1 MKKLSL
7 MLVIITALWGC
18 VTFSQTYKL
27 GTEAALNKNWDEA
40 VELYTK
46 AYAENPKNSV
56 YRMAL
61 QRAKVSAS
69 LSHLYAARQLV
80 RVDKKEEALKEYEK
94 SLSYNY
100 SRLVADEIK
109 LLAGETPEK
118 EKPKPIQIEPPVK
131 LNVGTESIQLRFRQ
145 QASLRSIFQALGKS
159 ASINIIFDEQFR
171 DISYSIDLTDKTFEQ
186 AVRILCLATKNFSS
200 IIDEQ
205 TIIIVPDQPAKRLQY
220 ELTAVKTFYLS
231 NIIAAD
237 IQATLSQILRSQYKA
252 PVIMVDKNLNSITVK
267 DAPGVL
273 ELAEKILRVWDKP
286 KGEVVIDVEIME
298 ASRTKLRQLGLDID
312 PHSVGIAY
320 KSDEEGGGLSL
331 NGLDFSNANNFQVTL
346 PAAFFDFLESDS
358 DTKIIDQPRLRG
370 IDGEEISYVVGDEVP
385 IPRTT
390 FQPIAT
396 GGFGSQPLT
405 SFDYKNVGIDI
416 KITPRIHLEDEVTL
430 EVAIEIKSLG
440 ETGYADIPIITTR
453 EVSNVIRL
461 KDGETNLLAGLLK
474 DEERKTMR
482 GIAGIKSI
490 PILGALFSN
499 TNQTIQQSEV
509 ILTITPY
516 IVRPFRIS
524 EQDVEPIWV
533 NLYAMPSASS
543 GGGQRM
549 PEEGLPDEE
558 MRRSMMLQE
567 RQPVST
573 QPQTGTNVINLNPEN
588 FEVPQSRE
596 FRISV
601 NLRSQEEI
609 YNMSL
614 NLSFDP
620 SVLDLKQVTAG
631 GFVRREGL
639 DSSFLQNIDSASGA
653 CTIAF
658 SSPDIT
664 KGVMGT
670 GGIATLVFEAK
681 EKGESQV
688 MLNSVV
694 ATDTTGKSVMF
705 ESNNARVVVR

>member
-1 MKKLSL
+1 MKKTSL
-7 MLVIITALWGC
+7 MLVVIMALWGC
-18 VTFSQTYKL
+18 ATFSHTYKL
-27 GTEAALNKNWDEA
+27 GTESALNKDWDKA
-40 VELYTK
+40 VELYEK

-69 LSHLYAARQLV
+69 LFHLYAARRLASSDQ
-80 RVDKKEEALKEYEK
+80 KEEALKEYEK
-94 SLSYNY
+94 SLAYHY
-100 SRLVADEIK
+100 SRLVADEVK
-109 LLAGETPEK
+109 SLSEGPLPG
-118 EKPKPIQIEPPVK
+118 EKPKEIHIEPPVK
-131 LNVGTESIQLRFRQ
+131 LNVGSEPIELRFRQ
-145 QASLRSIFQALGKS
+145 QTSLRSIFQALGKS
-159 ASINIIFDEQFR
+159 AGINIIFDEQFR
-171 DISYSIDLTDKTFEQ
+171 DISYAIDLTNKTFEQ
-186 AVRILCLATKNFSS
+186 AVRILCLATKNFFS

-205 TIIIVPDQPAKRLQY
+205 TIIVVPDQPAKRIQY

-231 NIIAAD
+231 NILAAD
-237 IQATLSQILRSQYKA
+237 IQGILSQILRSQYKA
-252 PVIMVDKNLNSITVK
+252 PVIMIDKNLNSVTVR
-267 DAPGVL
+267 DAPAIL

-312 PHSVGIAY
+312 PHTVGIAY
-320 KSDEEGGGLSL
+320 TSEEEGGGQSL
-331 NGLDFSNANNFQVTL
+331 GGLNFSNANNFQVTL

-358 DTKIIDQPRLRG
+358 DTKIIAQPRLRG
-370 IDGEEISYVVGDEVP
+370 LDGEEISYVVGDEVP

-405 SFDYKNVGIDI
+405 SFDYKNVGLDI
-416 KITPRIHLEDEVTL
+416 KITPKIHLEGDVTL
-430 EVAIEIKSLG
+430 EVEIKIKSLG
-440 ETGYADIPIITTR
+440 EAGYADIPIITTR
-453 EVSNVIRL
+453 EVKNVIRL

-490 PILGALFSN
+490 PILGSLFSN

-516 IVRPFRIS
+516 IIRPFKIS
-524 EQDVEPIWV
+524 DFDSEPIWV
-533 NLYAMPSASS
+533 NLYTSPSAAAA
-543 GGGQRM
+543 GAMRM
-549 PEEGLPDEE
+549 PQEGLLDEE
-558 MRRSMMLQE
+558 MRRARMLQE
-567 RQPVST
+567 RQQVSS
-573 QPQTGTNVINLNPEN
+573 QTGANTISLNPGN
-588 FEVPQSRE
+588 FEVPQGRE
-596 FRISV
+596 FRISI

-614 NLSFDP
+614 NLSFNP
-620 SVLDLKQVTAG
+620 SVLNLKQVAAG

-639 DSSFLQNIDSASGA
+639 DSSFLQNIDNASGA

-664 KGVMGT
+664 KGVKGT

-688 MLNSVV
+688 MVNSIV
-694 ATDTTGKSVMF
+694 AIDTTGKSVVF
-705 ESNNARVVVR
+705 ESQDARVVVR

>member
-1 MKKLSL
+1 MKKTSL
-7 MLVIITALWGC
+7 LLIVIMALWGC
-18 VTFSQTYKL
+18 ATFSHTYKL
-27 GTEAALNKNWDEA
+27 GIEAALNKDWDKA
-40 VELYTK
+40 VELYER

-56 YRMAL
+56 YRLAL

-69 LSHLYAARQLV
+69 LSHLYAARRFASSDQ
-80 RVDKKEEALKEYEK
+80 KEEALKEYEK
-94 SLSYNY
+94 SLTYHY
-100 SRLVADEIK
+100 SRLVADEVKI
-109 LLAGETPEK
+109 LSGEPLQK
-118 EKPKPIQIEPPVK
+118 EKPEEIYIEPPVK
-131 LNVGTESIQLRFRQ
+131 LMAGSEPIELRFRQ
-145 QASLRSIFQALGKS
+145 QASLRSIFQVLGKS
-159 ASINIIFDEQFR
+159 AGINIIFDEQFR
-171 DISYSIDLTDKTFEQ
+171 DISYSIDLADKTFEQ
-186 AVRILCLATKNFSS
+186 AVRILCLATKNFFS
-200 IIDEQ
+200 IIDER
-205 TIIIVPDQPAKRLQY
+205 TIIIVPDLPAKRVQY

-231 NIIAAD
+231 NILVSE
-237 IQATLSQILRSQYKA
+237 IQGPLSQILRSQYKA
-252 PVIMVDKNLNSITVK
+252 PIIQVDKNLNSVTVR
-267 DAPGVL
+267 DAPAVL
-273 ELAEKILRVWDKP
+273 ELAEKILRVWDKA

-312 PHSVGIAY
+312 PHTVGIAY
-320 KSDEEGGGLSL
+320 KSEEEGGGLSL
-331 NGLDFSNANNFQVTL
+331 GGLNFSNANNFQVTL

-370 IDGEEISYVVGDEVP
+370 LDGEEISYIVGDEVP

-396 GGFGSQPLT
+396 GGFGQQPLT

-416 KITPRIHLEDEVTL
+416 KITPKIHLEGDITL
-430 EVAIEIKSLG
+430 EIAIEIKSLG
-440 ETGYADIPIITTR
+440 EAGYADIPIITTR
-453 EVSNVIRL
+453 EVTNVIRL
-461 KDGETNLLAGLLK
+461 KDGETSLLAGLLK

-490 PILGALFSN
+490 PILGSLFSN

-516 IVRPFRIS
+516 IIRPFKIS
-524 EQDVEPIWV
+524 DLDTQPIWV
-533 NLYAMPSASS
+533 NLYTTPGSSAA
-543 GGGQRM
+543 GGQRM
-549 PEEGLPDEE
+549 PGEGLLDEE
-558 MRRSMMLQE
+558 LRRARMLQE
-567 RQPVST
+567 GQQVSS
-573 QPQTGTNVINLNPEN
+573 QTGANIINLSPGN
-588 FEVPQSRE
+588 FEVTQNRE

-620 SVLDLKQVTAG
+620 AVLNLKQVAAG
-631 GFVRREGL
+631 GFVRQEGL
-639 DSSFLQNIDSASGA
+639 DSSFLQNIDNASGA

-664 KGVMGT
+664 KGVKGT

-688 MLNSVV
+688 MVNSVV
-694 ATDTTGKSVMF
+694 AIDTSGNSVVF
-705 ESNNARVVVR
+705 QSQNARVVVR

>member
-1 MKKLSL
+1 
-7 MLVIITALWGC
+7 MLVVIMALWGC
-18 VTFSQTYKL
+18 ATFSNTYKL
-27 GTEAALNKNWDEA
+27 GTEAALNKDWDEA
-40 VELYTK
+40 VELYEK
-46 AYAENPKNSV
+46 AYAENPKNPV

-69 LSHLYAARQLV
+69 LSHLYAARRFSSLDQ
-80 RVDKKEEALKEYEK
+80 KEEALKEYEK
-94 SLSYNY
+94 SLFYNY
-100 SRLVADEIK
+100 SRLVADEARF
-109 LLAGETPEK
+109 LAEGPSEK
-118 EKPKPIQIEPPVK
+118 EKPEEIYIEPPVK
-131 LNVGTESIQLRFRQ
+131 LKVGSEPIQLQFRQ

-171 DISYSIDLTDKTFEQ
+171 DISFSIELTDKTFEQ

-205 TIIIVPDQPAKRLQY
+205 TIIVVPDQPAKRLQY

-231 NIIAAD
+231 NILAAD
-237 IQATLSQILRSQYKA
+237 IQGILSQILRSQYKA
-252 PVIMVDKNLNSITVK
+252 PVIMIDKNLNSVTVR
-267 DAPGVL
+267 DAPAILV
-273 ELAEKILRVWDKP
+273 LAEKILRVWDKP

-312 PHSVGIAY
+312 PHTVGIAY
-320 KSDEEGGGLSL
+320 KSDDEGGVQSL
-331 NGLDFSNANNFQVTL
+331 GGLDFSNANNFQVTL

-370 IDGEEISYVVGDEVP
+370 LDGEEISYVVGDEVP

-416 KITPRIHLEDEVTL
+416 KITPRIHLEGEVTL
-430 EVAIEIKSLG
+430 EVAIKIKSLG
-440 ETGYADIPIITTR
+440 EAGYADIPIITTR
-453 EVSNVIRL
+453 EVTNVIRL

-490 PILGALFSN
+490 PILGSLFSN

-516 IVRPFRIS
+516 IVRPFS
-524 EQDVEPIWV
+524 VSDLDKEPIWV
-533 NLYAMPSASS
+533 NLYDTPSASAGGVQS
-543 GGGQRM
+543 MPGGG
-549 PEEGLPDEE
+549 LLDEE
-558 MRRSMMLQE
+558 MSRARMLQE
-567 RQPVST
+567 RQQVSS
-573 QPQTGTNVINLNPEN
+573 QTGANSINLNPGN

-620 SVLDLKQVTAG
+620 SVLNLKEVTAG
-631 GFVRREGL
+631 GFVRQQGL
-639 DSSFLQNIDSASGA
+639 DSSFLQNIDNASGA

-664 KGVMGT
+664 KGVKGT

-681 EKGESQV
+681 EQGESQV
-688 MLNSVV
+688 MVNSIV
-694 ATDTTGKSVMF
+694 ATDTTGKSVVF
-705 ESNNARVVVR
+705 ESQNARVVVR

>member
-1 MKKLSL
+1 MKKTSL
-7 MLVIITALWGC
+7 LLVLIMALWGC
-18 VTFSQTYKL
+18 VTFSQNYKL
-27 GTEAALNKNWDEA
+27 GTEFALNKDWDKA
-40 VELYTK
+40 VELYEK
-46 AYAENPKNSV
+46 AYAENPNNSV

-69 LSHLYAARQLV
+69 LFHLYAARRFASLDQ
-80 RVDKKEEALKEYEK
+80 KEDALKEYEK
-94 SLSYNY
+94 SLFYNY
-100 SRLVADEIK
+100 SRLVADEVQSLSEGPQI
-109 LLAGETPEK
+109 EERY
-118 EKPKPIQIEPPVK
+118 EEIHIEPPVK
-131 LNVGTESIQLRFRQ
+131 LKVGFEPIELRFRQ
-145 QASLRSIFQALGKS
+145 QTSLRAIFQALGKS
-159 ASINIIFDEQFR
+159 AGINIIFDEQFR
-171 DISYSIDLTDKTFEQ
+171 DISFSIDLAGKTFEQ
-186 AVRILCLATKNFSS
+186 AARILCLATKNFFS

-205 TIIIVPDQPAKRLQY
+205 TIIVVPDQPAKRLQY

-231 NIIAAD
+231 NILAAD
-237 IQATLSQILRSQYKA
+237 IMGILSQMLRSQFKA
-252 PVIMVDKNLNSITVK
+252 PVIQVDKNLNSVTVR
-267 DAPGVL
+267 DVPAVL

-312 PHSVGIAY
+312 PHTAGISY
-320 KSDEEGGGLSL
+320 KSDSEGGGLSL
-331 NGLDFSNANNFQVTL
+331 GGLDFSDANNFQVTL

-370 IDGEEISYVVGDEVP
+370 LDGEEISYVVGDEVP
-385 IPRTT
+385 IPRTS

-416 KITPRIHLEDEVTL
+416 KITPKIHLEGDVTL
-430 EVAIEIKSLG
+430 EVAIKIKSLG
-440 ETGYADIPIITTR
+440 EAGYADIPIITTR
-453 EVSNVIRL
+453 EVTNIIRL

-490 PILGALFSN
+490 PILGSLFSN

-516 IVRPFRIS
+516 IIRPFKIR
-524 EQDVEPIWV
+524 EQDREPIWV
-533 NLYAMPSASS
+533 NLYSSPGSATA
-543 GGGQRM
+543 GEMRM
-549 PEEGLPDEE
+549 PVNSPLDEE
-558 MRRSMMLQE
+558 MRARMLQN
-567 RQPVST
+567 RQQASA
-573 QPQTGTNVINLNPEN
+573 QTGANSVNLNPGN
-588 FEVPQSRE
+588 FEVPQNRE

-601 NLRSQEEI
+601 NLRSQEEV
-609 YNMSL
+609 YTMSL

-620 SVLDLKQVTAG
+620 SILNLKQVTAG
-631 GFVRREGL
+631 GFVRAEGL
-639 DSSFLQNIDSASGA
+639 DSSFLQNVDNASGA

-664 KGVMGT
+664 KGVKGT

-681 EKGESQV
+681 AKGESQV
-688 MLNSVV
+688 MVNSIV
-694 ATDTTGKSVMF
+694 ATDTTGKSVVF
-705 ESNNARVVVR
+705 ESQDARVVVR

>member
-1 MKKLSL
+1 
-7 MLVIITALWGC
+7 MLVVIMALWGC
-18 VTFSQTYKL
+18 VTFSNNYKL
-27 GTEAALNKNWDEA
+27 GTEASLNKDWDEA
-40 VELYTK
+40 VELYEK
-46 AYAENPKNSV
+46 AYAENPKNPV
-56 YRMAL
+56 YRIAL

-69 LSHLYAARQLV
+69 LFHLYAARRFSRMDQ
-80 RVDKKEEALKEYEK
+80 KEEALKEYEK

-100 SRLVADEIK
+100 SRLVTDEAK
-109 LLAGETPEK
+109 LLAGGSPEK
-118 EKPKPIQIEPPVK
+118 KKPKEIHIEPPVK
-131 LNVGTESIQLRFRQ
+131 LKVGSDLIQLRFRQ

-171 DISYSIDLTDKTFEQ
+171 DISYSIELTDKTFEQ
-186 AVRILCLATKNFSS
+186 AVRILCLATKNFFA

-205 TIIIVPDQPAKRLQY
+205 TIIVVPDQPAKRLQY
-220 ELTAVKTFYLS
+220 ELTAVRTFYLS
-231 NIIAAD
+231 NILAAD
-237 IQATLSQILRSQYKA
+237 IQGILSQILRSQYKA
-252 PVIMVDKNLNSITVK
+252 PVIMIDKNLNSVTVK
-267 DAPGVL
+267 DAPAVL
-273 ELAEKILRVWDKP
+273 ELAEKILRVWDKA

-312 PHSVGIAY
+312 PHTVGIAY
-320 KSDEEGGGLSL
+320 KNEDESGGQTLGGLA
-331 NGLDFSNANNFQVTL
+331 FSNANNFQVTL
-346 PAAFFDFLESDS
+346 PSAFFDFLESDS

-370 IDGEEISYVVGDEVP
+370 LDGEEISYIVGDEVP

-396 GGFGSQPLT
+396 GGFGSQPIT
-405 SFDYKNVGIDI
+405 SFDFKNVGIDI
-416 KITPRIHLEDEVTL
+416 KITPRIHLEGEVTL
-430 EVAIEIKSLG
+430 EVAIKIKSLG
-440 ETGYADIPIITTR
+440 EAGYADIPIISTR
-453 EVSNVIRL
+453 EVTNVIRL

-482 GIAGIKSI
+482 GIPGIKSL
-490 PILGALFSN
+490 PILGSLFSN

-516 IVRPFRIS
+516 IIRPFSIS
-524 EQDVEPIWV
+524 DQDLEPIWV
-533 NLYAMPSASS
+533 NLYATPSSS
-543 GGGQRM
+543 AGGGQRM
-549 PEEGLPDEE
+549 PGRGLLDEE
-558 MRRSMMLQE
+558 MSRARMLQE
-567 RQPVST
+567 RQQVSS
-573 QPQTGTNVINLNPEN
+573 QTGANVVNLNPGN

-601 NLRSQEEI
+601 NLRSQDEI

-620 SVLDLKQVTAG
+620 SVLNLKQVAAG

-639 DSSFLQNIDSASGA
+639 DSSFLQNIDNDSGA

-664 KGVMGT
+664 KGVRGT
-670 GGIATLVFEAK
+670 GGLATLVFEAK

-688 MLNSVV
+688 VINSIV
-694 ATDTTGKSVMF
+694 AIDTTGKSVVF
-705 ESNNARVVVR
+705 ESQNARVVVR

>member
-1 MKKLSL
+1 MKKTSL
-7 MLVIITALWGC
+7 MLIVIMALWGC
-18 VTFSQTYKL
+18 ATFSNTYKL
-27 GTEAALNKNWDEA
+27 GTEAALNKDWDEA
-40 VELYTK
+40 VELYEK
-46 AYAENPKNSV
+46 AYAESPNNAV

-69 LSHLYAARQLV
+69 LSPLYAARRFSSLDQ
-80 RVDKKEEALKEYEK
+80 KEEALKEYEK

-100 SRLVADEIK
+100 SRLVADEAK
-109 LLAGETPEK
+109 FLVEGPKER
-118 EKPKPIQIEPPVK
+118 EKPKEIHIEPPVK
-131 LNVGTESIQLRFRQ
+131 LKVGSEPIELQFRQ
-145 QASLRSIFQALGKS
+145 QANLRSIFQALGKS

-171 DISYSIDLTDKTFEQ
+171 DISYAINLSDKTFEQ

-200 IIDEQ
+200 IIDEK
-205 TIIIVPDQPAKRLQY
+205 TIIVVPDQPAKRLQY

-231 NIIAAD
+231 NILVAD
-237 IQATLSQILRSQYKA
+237 IQSTLSQILRSQYKA
-252 PVIMVDKNLNSITVK
+252 PIIMIDKNLNSVTVK
-267 DAPGVL
+267 DTPAVL

-298 ASRTKLRQLGLDID
+298 ASRTKLRQLGLDLD
-312 PHSVGIAY
+312 PHTVGIAY
-320 KSDEEGGGLSL
+320 KGNEEGGQSL
-331 NGLDFSNANNFQVTL
+331 GGLDFSNANNFQVTL
-346 PAAFFDFLESDS
+346 PSAFFDFLESDS
-358 DTKIIDQPRLRG
+358 DTRIIDQPRLRG
-370 IDGEEISYVVGDEVP
+370 LDGEEISYVVGDEVP

-416 KITPRIHLEDEVTL
+416 KITPRIHLEGEVTL
-430 EVAIEIKSLG
+430 QVAIMIKSLG
-440 ETGYADIPIITTR
+440 EAGYADIPMITTR
-453 EVSNVIRL
+453 EVTNVIRL

-490 PILGALFSN
+490 PILGSLFSN

-516 IVRPFRIS
+516 IVRPFIIS
-524 EQDVEPIWV
+524 EQDKEPIWT
-533 NLYAMPSASS
+533 NLYDSPSASVS
-543 GGGQRM
+543 GGQRM
-549 PEEGLPDEE
+549 PGDDLIDEE
-558 MRRSMMLQE
+558 MSRARMVQE
-567 RQPVST
+567 RQ
-573 QPQTGTNVINLNPEN
+573 QTSSQIGANSISLNPGN
-588 FEVPQSRE
+588 FEVPQGRE

-609 YNMSL
+609 YNLSL
-614 NLSFDP
+614 NLSFDS
-620 SVLDLKQVTAG
+620 SVLNLKQVTAG

-639 DSSFLQNIDSASGA
+639 DSSFLQNIDNGSGI

-664 KGVMGT
+664 KGVKGT
-670 GGIATLVFEAK
+670 GGIATLVFDAK

-688 MLNSVV
+688 MINGIVGI
-694 ATDTTGKSVMF
+694 DTTGKSIEF
-705 ESNNARVVVR
+705 GSQNARVVVR